1 MFDQSQPPDTSMQV
15 SATRL
20 LSICR
25 QLTPAYQRWVSIPVL
40 ETVRIIANPNG
51 STFQITDLD
60 LTIRV
65 QADDLTSNKPWDAC
79 VSFGLLRR
87 IAATLDGVIR
97 IAFAKTGPKDGPTDQ
112 MMLSTEDGLSATIN
126 LLCTPLDF
134 PVLPDALDDAE
145 AWHGLTLT
153 PAQLRRHLDLA
164 RHCVSTQET
173 RYYLNGIYLC
183 RKPDGQTLRSVATDG
198 HHMAVIDGTV
208 DMPEGVTAI
217 LPTFAVR
224 ALCQLIKP
232 TANDPVVLMLHKTT
246 PRLRLVHG
254 ALQIDCKMIDAKYP
268 DYTRVLPKVETRA
281 AITMTATALRR
292 LTPFF
297 TERSQAVTLQDGK
310 ATVRSVDLGGEIA
323 VPVQWNDRS
332 AGDTPPLGSC
342 GFNLRYLLDQGSVT
356 PCFRMEV
363 TSPGDPARIFG
374 EDPDAMWI
382 IMPMRV

>member
-1 MFDQSQPPDTSMQV
+1 MFDQSPPPATSMQV

-25 QLTPAYQRWVSIPVL
+25 QLAPAYQRRVSIPVL
-40 ETVRIIANPNG
+40 ETVRITATPNG
-51 STFQITDLD
+51 STFEITDLD
-60 LTIRV
+60 LRIRV
-65 QADDLTSNKPWDAC
+65 QADDLTSPEPWDAC

-134 PVLPDALDDAE
+134 PVLPDAVDDAE

-164 RHCVSTQET
+164 RPCFSTEET
-173 RYYLNGIYLC
+173 RFYLNGIYLC

-198 HHMAVIDGTV
+198 HRMAVIDGSV

-217 LPTFAVR
+217 LPTGAVS
-224 ALCQLIKP
+224 ALSQLIKP
-232 TANDPVVLMLHKTT
+232 TANDPVVLMLHKIT
-246 PRLRLVHG
+246 PRMRLVHG
-254 ALQIDCKMIDAKYP
+254 ALQIDCKMIDGAYP
-268 DYTRVLPKVETRA
+268 DYTRALPKAETRA

-292 LTPFF
+292 LTPFL
-297 TERSQAVTLQDGK
+297 TERSQTVTLHDGK
-310 ATVRSVDLGGEIA
+310 ATVRSFDLGGEIA
-323 VPVQWNDRS
+323 VPVQWDDLS
-332 AGDTPPLGSC
+332 AEDMPPLGPC
-342 GFNLRYLLDQGSVT
+342 GFNLRYLLDQGRVT
-356 PCFRMEV
+356 PAFRIEV
-363 TSPGDPARIFG
+363 TAPSDPARVLG
-374 EDPDAMWI
+374 EDPDAMWV